1 MNKTLFVKMQAI
13 EAKRA
18 KDQMEEKEPE
28 KKISKSEK
36 KKLDF
41 ERKWKE
47 QVKSFKIF
55 ISWC

>member
-1 MNKTLFVKMQAI
+1 MQAI

-47 QVKSFKIF
+47 QVNYFEILIF
-55 ISWC
+55 GGQFYT

>member
-1 MNKTLFVKMQAI
+1 MQAI

-28 KKISKSEK
+28 KKISKAEK
-36 KKLDF
+36 KKIDF

-47 QVKSFKIF
+47 QVYI
-55 ISWC
+55 ILI